1 MALHQEFENAG
12 KTPGLMV
19 WRIEKGDLVPV
30 PKNLYGNFYTGD
42 AYLLLYTTPGFSY
55 RIHMWIGKE
64 CSVNERGGAAIFAT
78 QMDDH
83 FDGKPVQHQEPQGK
97 ESTTFQSYF
106 PNGLKYMEGGVD
118 SGFQHVV
125 TNQMDMKRLLHVKG
139 RRFPR
144 ATEVPF
150 SWASFNQGDC
160 FVIDAGAD
168 IYQWIGSSSGYTERL
183 KAGQI
188 GMHIRDN
195 ERGGRA
201 KFHSVQEDSEG
212 DDLIKLLG
220 TKPKIPSESDSD
232 CEADMANRKKAKLYM
247 VSDASGK
254 LKLTEVASQNPF
266 SMTLLSTNESYIL
279 DNGQN
284 GKIFLW
290 KGKGASAEER
300 KKGLIICNEFITTK
314 NYPNDTQIEV
324 VPEYGET
331 SLFKQFFNDWKEKD
345 QTKGLGKVYT
355 IGSTAVI
362 QPIPFDI
369 SKLHGSQTMAAQHGM
384 VDDGSGTI
392 QIWRIE
398 GNAKQPVD
406 SSLVGQFFGGDC
418 YIILYS
424 YLLNNS
430 RRHIIYTWQGLKA
443 TQDEL
448 GTSAFLTVQLDQ
460 EMGDLPV
467 QVRVTQGQEPAHLMS
482 LFKGKPIIVHSGGTS
497 RKGGQTAPA
506 PVRLF
511 HIRKTSNGANRAVEV
526 NCDAE
531 SLNTNDS
538 FVLKTSKQTYIWK
551 GVGASDAEVDAAK
564 YVVSVLGGSET
575 VVKEGSEPGD
585 FWQALGGK
593 KKYQTSV
600 ALSKETPTH
609 PIRLFGCSN
618 KTGRFTIEEVPGDF
632 TQLDLAVDDVMLLD
646 TWDQVFLWI
655 GKDANEV
662 EKSKSEECAREYIA
676 TDPQGRDKGTPI
688 VIVKQGNEPPT
699 FTGWF
704 LAWDPSKWDLSPLQ
718 KAMAKL
724 QSH

>member
-266 SMTLLSTNESYIL
+266 SMTLLSTSESYIL

-290 KGKGASAEER
+290 KGK
-300 KKGLIICNEFITTK
+300 K
-314 NYPNDTQIEV
+314 NWIN
-324 VPEYGET
+324 
-331 SLFKQFFNDWKEKD
+331 SF
-345 QTKGLGKVYT
+345 YT

-511 HIRKTSNGANRAVEV
+511 HIRKTSNGCIFCTFSQV

-704 LAWDPSKWDLSPLQ
+704 LAWDPSKWDLSPL
-718 KAMAKL
+718 KKKL
-724 QSH
+724 VTF

>member
-212 DDLIKLLG
+212 DDLIK
-220 TKPKIPSESDSD
+220 
-232 CEADMANRKKAKLYM
+232 

-266 SMTLLSTNESYIL
+266 SMTLLSTSESYIL

-314 NYPNDTQIEV
+314 NYPNDTQVNIQQ
-324 VPEYGET
+324 YGET

-646 TWDQVFLWI
+646 TWDQQLNLAFSHHSMTL
-655 GKDANEV
+655 
-662 EKSKSEECAREYIA
+662 EYIA

>member
-212 DDLIKLLG
+212 DDLIK
-220 TKPKIPSESDSD
+220 
-232 CEADMANRKKAKLYM
+232 

-266 SMTLLSTNESYIL
+266 SMTLLSTSESYIL

-618 KTGRFTIEEVPGDF
+618 KTGRFTVSDF

-646 TWDQVFLWI
+646 TWDQVRLNFNNTSNLNL
-655 GKDANEV
+655 DNL
-662 EKSKSEECAREYIA
+662 EYIA

-724 QSH
+724 QIEENLMKCTQSQLVRESFSTYSKCLA

>member
-1 MALHQEFENAG
+1 MSRGGAVLE
-12 KTPGLMV
+12 
-19 WRIEKGDLVPV
+19 I
-30 PKNLYGNFYTGD
+30 Y

-212 DDLIKLLG
+212 DDLIK
-220 TKPKIPSESDSD
+220 
-232 CEADMANRKKAKLYM
+232 

-266 SMTLLSTNESYIL
+266 SMTLLSTSESYIL

-526 NCDAE
+526 STSG

-618 KTGRFTIEEVPGDF
+618 KTGRFTVSSSTLNSGNYHLIWKIYFQPGSGF
-632 TQLDLAVDDVMLLD
+632 
-646 TWDQVFLWI
+646 VFLWI